1 MAETEP
7 TALSLTTED
16 ERLRVDFRWRD
27 DRFVQELFVDS
38 VAAGISVEGD
48 AHDDWPSSPPLQQLS
63 LEKINDSSVILG
75 VGAAGR
81 SHWSIS
87 VEVIPSV
94 PENGVIANGVPES
107 GVLESGVLEN
117 RGDGDPVGPA
127 GHARGSKIKFEL
139 ACRSKERPAFI
150 GSSYQLADSI
160 AVTVDEGASD
170 VRDRLTVVGPE
181 DFGLP
186 TYRWSYQLSPN
197 DTQPK

>member
-87 VEVIPSV
+87 VEVIASV
-94 PENGVIANGVPES
+94 PAN

-181 DFGLP
+181 DFGSP